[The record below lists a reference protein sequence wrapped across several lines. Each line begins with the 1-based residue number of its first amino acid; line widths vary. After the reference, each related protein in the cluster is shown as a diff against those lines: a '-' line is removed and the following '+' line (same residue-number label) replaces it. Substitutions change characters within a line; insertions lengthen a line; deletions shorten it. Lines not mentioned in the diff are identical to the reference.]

1 MYLKQ
6 DTFRINAGWGQA
18 SPPPQ
23 SISFAV
29 KLCKAKCSDRQGLA
43 SSTSHHSLS
52 TLGLLLLQKS
62 TRKWKYINQSSY
74 KERDLIKK
82 TGQDHSLKIDFL
94 RISMAWILFGY
105 HYYYCKHTSLSMMS
119 KTSCI
124 SFSFK

>member
-62 TRKWKYINQSSY
+62 TRKWTYINQSSY

-82 TGQDHSLKIDFL
+82 NRPRSQFKNRFSSHFHGLDPIWVSLLLLQTHVTFYDVKDQLYFL
-94 RISMAWILFGY
+94 
-105 HYYYCKHTSLSMMS
+105 
-119 KTSCI
+119 
-124 SFSFK
+124 